1 VADPKGTYYSP
12 QGSET
17 GWATVIP
24 QRPRS
29 NFFRQMSQYPM
40 AQAKAKAA
48 EEQLKGKA
56 LSKLTGNDIG
66 RFHTD
71 VYQKE
76 AESLIEN
83 AGNMSLPEIEKAV
96 LKLDVLGQASKIVEK
111 TYDNDIKWAN
121 EKNNPV
127 NPDAF
132 TANYVKK
139 YYSNPSA
146 DTANEW
152 TVNPPDRTFFL
163 KEDGGSANIIA
174 GKAIKNVISQRF
186 DGYLTDQ
193 QWKRSGWEGAPMGH
207 QVANLLT
214 NTRKVN
220 AFSTVEKNAAGENE
234 IVMKAPQDLIAENI
248 LADFMGD
255 PFVARVLMDEAKKK
269 IMADRGLTE
278 VDDTDVS
285 RLDLAEALQQ
295 QLVPYIDGA
304 IKEAGMSI
312 VIRPPGS
319 GGSGKDQKWQQG
331 FELWLKQLSEGSVA
345 ALRFP
350 MGGKIGS
357 SQEEVVAFDAILP
370 MATTQAGVK
379 GPKTYT
385 QIFDSPATV
394 RKAFEGK
401 DWFKALTAA
410 QKEEI
415 VNNTMISGKQA
426 GESATAL
433 YTYVTRVPSAKN
445 ANQPIIAG
453 QPMPVQGYEYQVRVF
468 DPVTDRSTLSL
479 LYDSGRG
486 ARGNTDYNTIVA
498 GGQQGYEYQ
507 GAAPAAWTPPKA
519 AAAPAATKPKGM

>member
-1 VADPKGTYYSP
+1 MADPKGTYYSP

-48 EEQLKGKA
+48 EGQLKGKA

-66 RFHTD
+66 RFHTE

-111 TYDNDIKWAN
+111 TYDTDIKWAN

-174 GKAIKNVISQRF
+174 GKAIKNVVSQRF

-234 IVMKAPQDLIAENI
+234 IVIKAPQDLIAENI

-304 IKEAGMSI
+304 IKEAGMSM

-319 GGSGKDQKWQQG
+319 GGSGGGKDEKFQKGFDLWVYQVSQG
-331 FELWLKQLSEGSVA
+331 APA
-345 ALRFP
+345 AVDFP
-350 MGGKIGS
+350 KGGKIGNA
-357 SQEEVVAFDAILP
+357 EILAFDK
-370 MATTQAGVK
+370 GV
-379 GPKTYT
+379 TSSTSSMDIYANEA
-385 QIFDSPATV
+385 SL
-394 RKAFEGK
+394 RKAWSK
-401 DWFKALTAA
+401 HSWFNAMSDDQKAMAIDKVIQQSKSTFDP
-410 QKEEI
+410 
-415 VNNTMISGKQA
+415 NNKP
-426 GESATAL
+426 TAL
-433 YTYVTRVPSAKN
+433 YTLVTREKTESNANSKTPSAYQYN
-445 ANQPIIAG
+445 VEVFNPETAN
-453 QPMPVQGYEYQVRVF
+453 
-468 DPVTDRSTLSL
+468 RSMLSL
-479 LYDSGRG
+479 LYTAGLK
-486 ARGNTDYNTIVA
+486 ARGNTHYDAVVQK
-498 GGQQGYEYQ
+498 GQAGYEFE
-507 GAAPAAWTPPKA
+507 AATESKGWTPPKA